1 MDINIDSK
9 KCCCGGSNMN
19 RVMLIGRL
27 TKDAELK
34 YIEDRDVSLLRFV
47 IAVNR
52 YYNKENSK
60 TDYIPIVVWGR
71 HAEAIHKYMEKGKLI
86 SVVGRIQARNYEDK
100 NGNKKYGIE
109 IVSNEIKFLDPKKI
123 DKVVSN

>member
-1 MDINIDSK
+1 
-9 KCCCGGSNMN
+9 MN

-34 YIEDRDVSLLRFV
+34 QIEDRDVSLLRFV

-52 YYNKENSK
+52 YYNIENSK

-71 HAEAIHKYMEKGKLI
+71 HAEAIHKYMKKGKLI

>member
-1 MDINIDSK
+1 
-9 KCCCGGSNMN
+9 MN

-60 TDYIPIVVWGR
+60 TDYIQVVVWGR

>member
-1 MDINIDSK
+1 
-9 KCCCGGSNMN
+9 MN

-60 TDYIPIVVWGR
+60 TDYIPVVVWGR
-71 HAEAIHKYMEKGKLI
+71 HAEAIHDYMNKGKLI
-86 SVVGRIQARNYEDK
+86 SVVGRIQTRNYEDK
-100 NGNKKYGIE
+100 SGNKRYGIE

-123 DKVVSN
+123 DKVVNN